1 MGGAAVS
8 LGLILTNPLGGME
21 FPSVPSLPSIF
32 QGSSATKVP
41 AVSSPKKVVTKK
53 ALFEQGYDFE
63 GVQSEKAKA
72 AEAAADS
79 KMVRGVFDFVSLTV
93 LHRCLTLNCRPKKR
107 RRRRRLL
114 LSRPRQRQSERRQ
127 SRKR

>member
-21 FPSVPSLPSIF
+21 FPSAPSLPSVP

-41 AVSSPKKVVTKK
+41 AVSSPNKIVTKAK

-63 GVQSEKAKA
+63 GVQTDKAKA
-72 AEAAADS
+72 AGAAADS
-79 KMVRGVFDFVSLTV
+79 KLVSTMV
-93 LHRCLTLNCRPKKR
+93 
-107 RRRRRLL
+107 
-114 LSRPRQRQSERRQ
+114 
-127 SRKR
+127 

>member
-21 FPSVPSLPSIF
+21 FPSAPSLPSIS

-63 GVQSEKAKA
+63 GVQGEKAKA

-79 KMVRGVFDFVSLTV
+79 KTVRGVLDFVSLTM
-93 LHRCLTLNCRPKKR
+93 LHRGLTLNCRPRKRRGR
-107 RRRRRLL
+107 RRRL

-127 SRKR
+127 PRKR